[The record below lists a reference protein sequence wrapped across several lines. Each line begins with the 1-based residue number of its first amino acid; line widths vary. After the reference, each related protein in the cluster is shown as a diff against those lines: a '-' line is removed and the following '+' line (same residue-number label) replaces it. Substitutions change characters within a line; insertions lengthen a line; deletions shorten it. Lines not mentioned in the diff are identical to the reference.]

1 MGIAFSIL
9 FLVGLIADLFA
20 LIAWPFVK
28 LVEIL
33 EPIYIEALEIPVI
46 GEILTTVA
54 HFGDQISKNIPEIIA
69 LLQATLET
77 FDIFHIFS

>member
-1 MGIAFSIL
+1 MGMMLVIFP
-9 FLVGLIADLFA
+9 FLCLLELSFA

-46 GEILTTVA
+46 GEILTNVA